1 MRLRHLSTSSLA
13 ALLVAAAP
21 LMAQGVSTQLGGRV
35 LDAKG
40 GGVAAATVV
49 IRNQETGL
57 VRTLQT
63 NAEGRYMATM
73 LPVGPYVVTVTKAG
87 FQTAGNIKLNLNLG
101 DAAPLTVRLA
111 AETGA
116 VVEVVAASAAQ
127 VDSERTTIAA
137 FVSAET
143 LANMPNFNRSF
154 TNLATLT
161 PQVTIDPSRGGL
173 AIAGQRGVSSS
184 MNIDGGDNNEPFF
197 GGSMSS
203 NNPFQISMEAIREYQ
218 VITAGAS
225 AEYGRMGGGYVNAI
239 TKNGTNDLSGGL
251 FYFTRPQ
258 SMVEKQPNLS
268 GSVGANN
275 VGDFKQEQFGFSL
288 GGPIIKDKLFYFVAY
303 DGQRQQSPVNFV
315 WGGSTP
321 VTLSPATIPNDAV
334 LASKIANYVV
344 PNDADTLFVR
354 LDWNLSTDHALQ
366 FHINQSKF
374 KTMAYTGSTSNFEN
388 TVNDQYKTLSLVG
401 QWNWVINANMLNELR
416 INSGKDEMPRAT
428 NSSIPEVSISN
439 VGYYGANPYPREY
452 ETKRLQISEALSYVT
467 PVWQIKGGFD
477 YNKINVA
484 ETFSSGYQGIYYFND
499 TKVTPVSSWKP
510 AVPAYTAFQNFQAG
524 QWNQYTQR
532 FSLLPGLDGWNAG
545 KFSVAE
551 EQLAAFLQADVRLTD
566 TVKVGLGLRVDRQTH
581 PDFPIANFATPG
593 TGLMPVD
600 QKMPTDTQFSPRVSL
615 TWTPAADKGN
625 TVVRFSAGRYVST
638 TPSVYEYQL
647 YTVNGVRMANI
658 TFNNPLFSTSAT
670 PVTTTIPTGTNFNAA
685 NPFSYTTLPT
695 GSSIPKSDIFSFDS
709 KFKNPH
715 TDQVTAGIE
724 RGLGNG
730 LVVAVSGI
738 YSRGYNLERLTDL
751 NLSAPTLTNGRLIFP
766 STRPNIN
773 YNKMMMYVSD
783 AESRYQAY
791 TLNLKYQ
798 EDGSPFFAQIYY
810 TYAVDKDNDSN
821 ERNFSGY
828 STQNTQRLGDDWSY
842 SDKDR
847 RHNVSAQFSYLHR
860 PSGIQSAFIFRYLS
874 GTPYSVVY
882 SSDMNADSNSGYDRQ
897 YLNGVDTGRN
907 TRRGASSMTLDGK
920 LSKEF
925 ALSQTTKFSVSCEVF
940 NILNRADTY
949 NILKATGSDTAPT
962 TSLTPAIVGSAR
974 QVQLGARLN
983 F

>member
-374 KTMAYTGSTSNFEN
+374 KTMAYTGITSPFEN

-484 ETFSSGYQGIYYFND
+484 ETFSSGYQGMYSFSNSGSGATY
-499 TKVTPVSSWKP
+499 KS
-510 AVPAYTAFQNFQAG
+510 AFQNFQAG
-524 QWNQYTQR
+524 NWANYQQR
-532 FSLLPGLDGWNAG
+532 FSLIPGVDGWNAG

-551 EQLAAFLQADVRLTD
+551 EQLAAFLQADVRLSD
-566 TVKVGLGLRVDRQTH
+566 TMKVGLGLRVDRQTH

-600 QKMPTDTQFSPRVSL
+600 QKMPTDTQFSPLVSL

-658 TFNNPLFSTSAT
+658 TFYNPT
-670 PVTTTIPTGTNFNAA
+670 PGLGYGASFDAA
-685 NPFSYTTLPT
+685 NPARLAA
-695 GSSIPKSDIFSFDS
+695 IPGGVSTPKTDIFSFDP

-715 TDQVTAGIE
+715 TDQVTAGVE

-730 LVVAVSGI
+730 LVVALSGI

-751 NLSAPTLTNGRLIFP
+751 NLNPPTLTNGRLVFS
-766 STRPNIN
+766 STRPNTN

-847 RHNVSAQFSYLHR
+847 RHNVSAQFSYLHK

-874 GTPYSVVY
+874 GTPFSIVNSADLNGDGN
-882 SSDMNADSNSGYDRQ
+882 SSSAGLDRL
-897 YLNGVDTGRN
+897 YRNGVDSGRN
-907 TRRGASSMTLDGK
+907 TQRIASSMTLDAK

-925 ALSQTTKFSVSCEVF
+925 ALSQTTKFSVSFEVF
-940 NILNRADTY
+940 NVLNRADTY
-949 NILKATGSDTAPT
+949 NYIKGGGSDAVPT
-962 TSLTPAIVGSAR
+962 TTISPSIVGSAR